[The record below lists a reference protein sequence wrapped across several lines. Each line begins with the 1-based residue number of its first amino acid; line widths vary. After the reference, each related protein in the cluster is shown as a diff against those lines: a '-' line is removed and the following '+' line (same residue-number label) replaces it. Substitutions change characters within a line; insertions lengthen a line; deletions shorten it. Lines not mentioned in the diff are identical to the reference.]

1 MIGNTP
7 DGWRVEKLENLCDVA
22 TGKKDANHGVEDGKY
37 PFFTCAAKPIKS
49 NTYNFEGKSIILAGN
64 GANVGLALYF
74 DGKFEAYQR
83 TYILN
88 NFTEN
93 SRYIFYNLKRYWII
107 HNESRQFGSATNYI
121 KMDNITKYP
130 ILIPPLT
137 QQEKIVKVLDIS
149 SQLIEKQKE
158 LIKDYDLFLKSKFIE
173 MFGDPI
179 KNPMGWE
186 VDKIGNITNVQT
198 GKTPSRKNSDYWE
211 NGTVNWAKTTEV
223 NQGVLTNVEE
233 QITDLAVKECN
244 MISFPNNTILI
255 AMYGQGKTRGKVA
268 LLGVSTTINQ
278 AFGAILSNESFKT
291 LYLLK
296 SLDYMYDSIRDLGR
310 GGNQENLNLDIVR
323 GIKIILPPI
332 ELQNKFALIV
342 EKIETIKSQET
353 KKLEHLEMLHKS
365 LMNKAF
371 KGEIK

>member
-1 MIGNTP
+1 
-7 DGWRVEKLENLCDVA
+7 
-22 TGKKDANHGVEDGKY
+22 
-37 PFFTCAAKPIKS
+37 
-49 NTYNFEGKSIILAGN
+49 
-64 GANVGLALYF
+64 
-74 DGKFEAYQR
+74 
-83 TYILN
+83 
-88 NFTEN
+88 
-93 SRYIFYNLKRYWII
+93 
-107 HNESRQFGSATNYI
+107 
-121 KMDNITKYP
+121 
-130 ILIPPLT
+130 
-137 QQEKIVKVLDIS
+137 
-149 SQLIEKQKE
+149 
-158 LIKDYDLFLKSKFIE
+158 
-173 MFGDPI
+173 
-179 KNPMGWE
+179 MGWE